1 MRYKEVTLLLTFSF
15 LLFFSS
21 SGQAEIDWE
30 VNNTFKTDTAP
41 LDVAGSI
48 DGKWTFVL
56 TEGGKLLIYSTAD
69 GTLADTLQVDP
80 SMDSIDVSGFQP
92 ANLADKIFLS
102 SQKTKT
108 VQEILFEF
116 IKNINIEGSPFLGPV
131 DAPVTIVVFSDFE

>member
-1 MRYKEVTLLLTFSF
+1 MKHQRVKQLFAISF

-21 SGQAEIDWE
+21 LGHAAIDWE
-30 VNNTFKTDTAP
+30 IKNTFKTDAAP
-41 LDVAGSI
+41 LDVAGSV

-80 SMDSIDVSGFQP
+80 SMDSLDVSGFQP

-116 IKNINIEGSPFLGPV
+116 IKNINIEGAPFLGPP